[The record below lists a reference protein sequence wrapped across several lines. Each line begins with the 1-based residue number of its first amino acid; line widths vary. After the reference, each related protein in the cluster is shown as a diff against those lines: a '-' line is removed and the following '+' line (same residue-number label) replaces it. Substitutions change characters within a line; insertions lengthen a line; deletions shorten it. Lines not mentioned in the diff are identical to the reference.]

1 MLNLLLFGGSGFVGR
16 NFIKKYHKNYKIFS
30 CGRTAVSEKN
40 VENIYCNLKKK
51 INFSKLPKK
60 LIR

>member
-51 INFSKLPKK
+51 
-60 LIR
+60 LIFPSFQK

>member
-30 CGRTAVSEKN
+30 CGRTEVSEKN
-40 VENIYCNLKKK
+40 VEQLQNVS
-51 INFSKLPKK
+51 INKQKELHEKYNTN
-60 LIR
+60 